1 MYFFGYKSFDVVK
14 IKNVV
19 VLNLTFPSSN
29 SFLNYAELTK
39 LGFEYF
45 LKQFQRCKKKLFL
58 QRNTLF
64 HIMNLYSLRKRFCD
78 AEIKSL
84 GTFLI
89 VLEAMWNSYYFKSRG
104 RHFAT
109 RTLLIV
115 NNISKI
121 KERMEEVELTYYF
134 QLSNNK
140 YNIRAKS
147 FVSQYEK

>member
-1 MYFFGYKSFDVVK
+1 MTCVMYFFGYKSFDVVK

-19 VLNLTFPSSN
+19 LLNLTFPSSN

-89 VLEAMWNSYYFKSRG
+89 ILETM
-104 RHFAT
+104 
-109 RTLLIV
+109 
-115 NNISKI
+115 
-121 KERMEEVELTYYF
+121 
-134 QLSNNK
+134 
-140 YNIRAKS
+140 
-147 FVSQYEK
+147 

>member
-1 MYFFGYKSFDVVK
+1 MTCVMYFFGYKSFDVVK

-64 HIMNLYSLRKRFCD
+64 HIMNLYSLRQIFCD
-78 AEIKSL
+78 PEIKSL

-89 VLEAMWNSYYFKSRG
+89 ILEAM
-104 RHFAT
+104 
-109 RTLLIV
+109 
-115 NNISKI
+115 
-121 KERMEEVELTYYF
+121 
-134 QLSNNK
+134 
-140 YNIRAKS
+140 
-147 FVSQYEK
+147 